1 MTILD
6 SLQALPERV
15 CAETVAALHNVSK
28 RYDSTVAL
36 DGFDLELH
44 RGELLALLGPNGAGK
59 TTAVALMLGIRR
71 PDSGSATLFGRDPRD
86 LSVRQRIGVAPQFH
100 GFPPML
106 TVAET
111 VDFVRR
117 HYPRAPLLR
126 ELLERY
132 GLNGLE
138 KRQTRTLSGGQRK
151 VLGLALAFAGDPE
164 LVFLDEPTAGLDT
177 LTRRILWGILAGF
190 VRRGGTVLLTTHHLD
205 EAEALATRVALLLR
219 GRVAREGSVREIV
232 RGVGIARVSYAGED
246 VGAGLPGVVR
256 IERGPGG
263 YTLYTEDADTTVR
276 ALVASGARFVDLT
289 VAPASLEEAFVAYTT
304 GGAA

>member
-1 MTILD
+1 MTTA
-6 SLQALPERV
+6 QPFAAPRV
-15 CAETVAALHNVSK
+15 LSSVETVAALRNVSK

-36 DGFDLELH
+36 DGLDLELR

-71 PDSGSATLFGRDPRD
+71 PDSGSATLFGRDPRE
-86 LSVRQRIGVAPQFH
+86 LAVRRRIGVAPQFH

-117 HYPRAPLLR
+117 HYPQAPPLR

-138 KRQTRTLSGGQRK
+138 RRQTRTLSGGQRK

-190 VRRGGTVLLTTHHLD
+190 TRRGGTVLLTTHYLE

-219 GRVAREGSVREIV
+219 GRVTRAGSVRDIV
-232 RGVGIARVSYAGED
+232 RGVGVARVSYAGD
-246 VGAGLPGVVR
+246 DAGALPGVVR
-256 IERGPGG
+256 VERGRGG
-263 YTLYTEDADTTVR
+263 YTLYTEDADATVR
-276 ALVASGARFVDLT
+276 ALIAGGTRFRDLE
-289 VAPASLEEAFVAYTT
+289 VAPASLEEAFVAYAC
-304 GGAA
+304 GAAV